1 MNPPKTFGVW
11 GNIEKDNFWSILP
24 EIIEWSKNN
33 NLELFFTEKI
43 LSDARASIYAQPKID
58 SKDKIAE

>member
-1 MNPPKTFGVW
+1 MNSPKTFGVW

-43 LSDARASIYAQPKID
+43 LSDARASIYAKPKID
-58 SKDKIAE
+58 

>member
-33 NLELFFTEKI
+33 NLELFLLKKYYPMLEQVFMLSQRLIRKI
-43 LSDARASIYAQPKID
+43 R
-58 SKDKIAE
+58 

>member
-43 LSDARASIYAQPKID
+43 SFIFIIIFSY
-58 SKDKIAE
+58 S